1 MAIVKMQRLH
11 LLAME
16 EERQSLMD
24 ALLQFGRCA
33 VHWQTGF
40 CKTGISWMACRDF
53 IKKTVS
59 GRLQAPPIPPA
70 L

>member
-24 ALLQFGRCA
+24 ALLQLSLI
-33 VHWQTGF
+33 H
-40 CKTGISWMACRDF
+40 I
-53 IKKTVS
+53 
-59 GRLQAPPIPPA
+59 
-70 L
+70 

>member
-24 ALLQFGRCA
+24 ALLQFGRLLR
-33 VHWQTGF
+33 VKGIGHEGKPPFGF
-40 CKTGISWMACRDF
+40 IQG
-53 IKKTVS
+53 
-59 GRLQAPPIPPA
+59 
-70 L
+70 